1 MKKLLFTAAAVLLAG
16 SALAHEYNAGS
27 LHIGHPWARATPKGA
42 PVGGGYLTITNNGK
56 EPDRLVGG
64 SVDFAKKFELHQ
76 MSMDQGVMKMRPVE
90 GGVEIKPGETVTLKP
105 GGLHIMFVGLDKP
118 LKQGEHVPATLDFAK
133 SGKVKVDFA
142 VEGMGATHDEA
153 GGGTSKMPDMAGHNH

>member
-1 MKKLLFTAAAVLLAG
+1 
-16 SALAHEYNAGS
+16 
-27 LHIGHPWARATPKGA
+27 
-42 PVGGGYLTITNNGK
+42 
-56 EPDRLVGG
+56 
-64 SVDFAKKFELHQ
+64 

-105 GGLHIMFVGLDKP
+105 GGLHIMFVGLDRP

>member
-1 MKKLLFTAAAVLLAG
+1 MKKLLSTAAAVLLAG
-16 SALAHEYNAGS
+16 SVLAHEYNAGS

-42 PVGGGYLTITNNGK
+42 PVGGGYLTITNNGS
-56 EPDRLVGG
+56 EPDRLIGG

-76 MSMDQGVMKMRPVE
+76 MSTDQGVMKMRPVE
-90 GGVEIKPGETVTLKP
+90 GGIEIKPGETVTLKP

-118 LKQGEHVPATLDFAK
+118 LKQGERVPATLDFAK
-133 SGKVKVDFA
+133 SGKVKVDFV

-153 GGGTSKMPDMAGHNH
+153 GGMSNMPGMAGHSH